1 MKNSYKITLLI
12 TLFITLIAS
21 AQEKLK
27 GNKEVTTENRPLS
40 EFTKIEVID
49 NIDVLLAYGENQSV
63 SVETDSNLQ
72 HAILTTVNNG
82 MLSIKINNKISK
94 KKELVVHIRVN
105 KGFKEINSYNSS
117 NIKSNNS
124 LIIDSLT
131 INAFDN
137 SDYNLQINSKII
149 NINSKKNSDLKLQ
162 ILSDKIFVIGE
173 ESSTIK
179 GTFDSKEA
187 IFKLLDKSSVNI
199 DGSTTIFEIET
210 LGNTSFKGK
219 DFKAK
224 NAVLNVTNSSD
235 TYVNAIETIDIR
247 AKNSSNVYLYSNPKI
262 KMTEFFDKASLNKK
276 EL

>member
-1 MKNSYKITLLI
+1 MADADLRQHDTIKGRLLCIRIETPIKPFANSATFGALKNLKQMK
-12 TLFITLIAS
+12 
-21 AQEKLK
+21 
-27 GNKEVTTENRPLS
+27 
-40 EFTKIEVID
+40 
-49 NIDVLLAYGENQSV
+49 
-63 SVETDSNLQ
+63 
-72 HAILTTVNNG
+72 IL
-82 MLSIKINNKISK
+82 SK

-247 AKNSSNVYLYSNPKI
+247 AKNSSNVYLYS
-262 KMTEFFDKASLNKK
+262 F
-276 EL
+276 